1 MTAAREFP
9 LIITAHRSGCLDN
22 SAVSAVNC
30 ICNILQEGAMSCS
43 ESLRQAMRQRGVRVT
58 PQRAVILETV
68 AHLGG
73 HPTAPEVY
81 REASRLLPGL
91 NTATVYR
98 ALDSLKAAGLVD
110 TMDRGD
116 GVRFA
121 LHDVDH
127 PHHHLVCASC
137 GRELEL
143 EPKLITQLEGQ
154 IRRRTG
160 FRLHAG
166 HLTLTGH
173 CKDCSDLPRKKD

>member
-1 MTAAREFP
+1 
-9 LIITAHRSGCLDN
+9 
-22 SAVSAVNC
+22 
-30 ICNILQEGAMSCS
+30 MSCS
-43 ESLRQAMRQRGVRVT
+43 ESLREAMRQRGVRVT

-73 HPTAPEVY
+73 HPTASEVF
-81 REASRLLPGL
+81 REASRALPGL
-91 NTATVYR
+91 NSATVYR
-98 ALDSLKAAGLVD
+98 ALDSLRAAGLVD

-116 GVRFA
+116 GIRFA
-121 LHDVDH
+121 LHDVSH

-143 EPKLITQLEGQ
+143 DPRLITDLARQVQ
-154 IRRRTG
+154 RRTG

-173 CKDCSDLPRKKD
+173 CKDCTQASRKAG